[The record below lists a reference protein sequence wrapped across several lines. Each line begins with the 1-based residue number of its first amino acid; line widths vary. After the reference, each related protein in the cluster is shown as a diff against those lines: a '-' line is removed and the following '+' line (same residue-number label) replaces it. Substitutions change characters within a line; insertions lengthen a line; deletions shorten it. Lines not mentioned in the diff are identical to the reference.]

1 MMMMM
6 MGIMMMMKVIRII
19 KVESIFRIE
28 TTIKACMVCLE
39 TLTLHWGL
47 AIPKVEMSNY
57 LTVNFLSFEV
67 IFSNIP

>member
-1 MMMMM
+1 MVMMT
-6 MGIMMMMKVIRII
+6 MGIMVMMKVIRII

-39 TLTLHWGL
+39 TLTL